1 MVYNIM
7 YTVCNTSVQ
16 EFSPVSSVLMH
27 GQYSVSY
34 FRVRVYM
41 CD

>member
-27 GQYSVSY
+27 GQYSVRISQARSWL
-34 FRVRVYM
+34 F
-41 CD
+41 

>member
-16 EFSPVSSVLMH
+16 EFSLVSSVLMH
-27 GQYSVSY
+27 GQYSVSC